1 MHLAPFLKINKNTF
15 LIMKFSRKTLR
26 KQRKITENLK
36 IIKLMHYLAEDTQN
50 KSQRDKDI
58 IH

>member
-36 IIKLMHYLAEDTQN
+36 RLKIHYSVEDTQN

-58 IH
+58 IR